1 MSVPPVTIRDAMTDP
16 ALFGDQFGGDS
27 FAAWRALLAAFYG
40 LELSDDERAILL
52 DLTGRESLPESA
64 FAELWLAIGR
74 RGGKSQIAALIA
86 VYEALFRDH
95 RAKLSPGEVATVMAI
110 AADRKQAR
118 SVMRYTSGL
127 VNGNAMLR
135 RAVIRESS
143 EAIEFDNRAVI
154 EVHTA
159 SHRAVRGYTLSCCI
173 LDEIAFWHVD
183 GANPDKE
190 IVTGLRPGLATLGG
204 KLVALSSPYAKRG
217 VLWDTHKRH
226 FAGTS
231 ERVLVAQAPTLTMN
245 PTLDPAIVA
254 DAMRDDPE
262 AAKAEYLA
270 QFRTDISNLI
280 DVGLIE
286 DCTRPKPLEL
296 PPVSDVTYHAFVDPA
311 GGGADEF
318 TMAIG
323 HEEQGHCVVDLVRGR
338 TGSPADIVAEYAPIL
353 KRYGI
358 KRVTGDRYS
367 GRWVRDE
374 FDTHGIAYDVSEM
387 DRSAL
392 YLEFLARL
400 NSGRVELPACYKT
413 NRQFAALERRTS
425 RSGRDTIDHPP
436 GGHDDRANAAAGVVA
451 QMGQKRGTVGMILRK
466 RNQRRSGPPNRAS
479 LQAEKVKL

>member
-1 MSVPPVTIRDAMTDP
+1 MSAPPVTIRDAMTDP

-52 DLTGRESLPESA
+52 GLTGRESLPESA

-231 ERVLVAQAPTLTMN
+231 DRVLVAQAPTLTMN
-245 PTLDPAIVA
+245 PTLDPAIVERALA
-254 DAMRDDPE
+254 DDRE
-262 AAKAEYLA
+262 AASAEYLA
-270 QFRTDISNLI
+270 QFRGDISSFLDVELI
-280 DVGLIE
+280 A

-296 PPVSDVTYHAFVDPA
+296 PPVSNVTYHAFVDPA

-318 TMAIG
+318 TMAIAHREG
-323 HEEQGHCVVDLVRGR
+323 DHLVVDLVRGR
-338 TGSPADIVAEYAPIL
+338 RGSPAETVAEFSGIL
-353 KRYGI
+353 KRYGLR
-358 KRVTGDRYS
+358 RVTGDRYA
-367 GRWVRDE
+367 GRWPRDE
-374 FDTHGIAYDVSEM
+374 FLRFGIEYRVSEL

-392 YLEFLARL
+392 YLELLAAI
-400 NSGRVELPACYKT
+400 NSGRVELPPCGIVK
-413 NRQFAALERRTS
+413 RQLAGLERRTS
-425 RSGRDTIDHPP
+425 RSGRDSIDHAP
-436 GGHDDRANAAAGVVA
+436 GAHDDRANAIAGVVA
-451 QMGQKRGTVGMILRK
+451 
-466 RNQRRSGPPNRAS
+466 AS
-479 LQAEKVKL
+479 KVREASCITRPLIGLY

>member
-1 MSVPPVTIRDAMTDP
+1 MSAPPVTIRDVMTDP

-74 RGGKSQIAALIA
+74 RGGKSQVAALIA

-95 RAKLSPGEVATVMAI
+95 RAKLSSGEVATVMAI

-135 RAVIRESS
+135 GSVIRESS

-159 SHRAVRGYTLSCCI
+159 SHRAVRGYTLSAAI

-204 KLVALSSPYAKRG
+204 KLVALSSPYARRG

-226 FAGTS
+226 FGGDGG
-231 ERVLVAQAPTLTMN
+231 RVLVAQAPTLTMN

-262 AAKAEYLA
+262 AASAEYGA
-270 QFRTDISNLI
+270 QFRGDISSFL
-280 DVGLIE
+280 DLELIE
-286 DCTRPKPLEL
+286 RATRSKPLEL
-296 PPVSDVTYHAFVDPA
+296 PPRDGEEYFGFVDPN

-318 TMAIG
+318 TMAIAHREG
-323 HEEQGHCVVDLVRGR
+323 ELTVVDVVRGR
-338 TGSPADIVAEYAPIL
+338 NGSPAAIAEEFAAMLRGYRIS
-353 KRYGI
+353 
-358 KRVTGDRYS
+358 RVHGDRYA
-367 GRWVRDE
+367 GRWPADE
-374 FDTHGIAYDVSEM
+374 FAKHGIEYTASDR

-392 YLEFLARL
+392 YLDLMARM
-400 NSGRVELPACYKT
+400 NSGAVILPPDT
-413 NRQFAALERRTS
+413 RMQRQLANLERRTH
-425 RSGRDTIDHPP
+425 RGGRDTIDHPP
-436 GGHDDRANAAAGVVA
+436 GGHDDRANAVAGAVSFA
-451 QMGQKRGTVGMILRK
+451 MERRATGFTSTVIGLF
-466 RNQRRSGPPNRAS
+466 
-479 LQAEKVKL
+479 

>member
-1 MSVPPVTIRDAMTDP
+1 MSAPPVTIRDAMTDP

-52 DLTGRESLPESA
+52 GLTGRESLPESA

-159 SHRAVRGYTLSCCI
+159 SHRAVRGYTLSAAI

-231 ERVLVAQAPTLTMN
+231 DRVLVAQAPTLTMN

-262 AAKAEYLA
+262 AASAEYGA
-270 QFRTDISNLI
+270 QFRGDISSFLDI
-280 DVGLIE
+280 ELIE
-286 DCTRPKPLEL
+286 RATRSKPPEL
-296 PPVSDVTYHAFVDPA
+296 PPRDGEQYFGFVDPN

-318 TMAIG
+318 TMAVAHREG
-323 HEEQGHCVVDLVRGR
+323 ELTVVDMVKGR
-338 TGSPADIVAEYAPIL
+338 NGSPAAIAEEFAAIL
-353 KRYGI
+353 RRYRI
-358 KRVTGDRYS
+358 SRVHGDRYAGRWPADEFRKHGIEYIAS
-367 GRWVRDE
+367 GR
-374 FDTHGIAYDVSEM
+374 

-392 YLEFLARL
+392 YLDFMARI
-400 NSGRVELPACYKT
+400 NSGAVILPPDQRMQ
-413 NRQFAALERRTS
+413 RQFANLERRAH
-425 RSGRDTIDHPP
+425 RGGRDTIDHPP
-436 GGHDDRANAAAGVVA
+436 GGHDDRANAVAGAVA
-451 QMGQKRGTVGMILRK
+451 FAMVRQPHTTTRSIRGCY
-466 RNQRRSGPPNRAS
+466 
-479 LQAEKVKL
+479 